1 MSGIKIDKKIIY
13 AIAGIVLLVLLYLMF
28 SAGSD
33 STMSSQVNQ
42 TLNIGQSYSLNSPNR
57 GDVLL
62 VRTPGFGSR
71 EDESQESENVCV
83 VPSGTAATVEQ
94 ETVINY
100 MKFVKV
106 KPTEGDC
113 VGKTGWTAKINIK

>member
-13 AIAGIVLLVLLYLMF
+13 AIAGIILLVLLYLMF

-33 STMSSQVNQ
+33 STVAPNVNQ
-42 TLNIGQSYSLNSPNR
+42 ALNIGQAYKLESTNGGEL
-57 GDVLL
+57 LL

-71 EDESQESENVCV
+71 EDESKDSDNVCV
-83 VPSGTAATVEQ
+83 VPSGTPATVEQ

-106 KPTEGDC
+106 KPSEGDC
-113 VGKTGWTAKINIK
+113 VGKTGWTAKINVK